1 MKSQVAQFSVL
12 IYLIIQLKT
21 YFLLICYLKTLFVID
36 NKINY
41 AIQDLQIHLVNWC
54 GALKY
59 LLHSS
64 DYLTRCGHGNLRH
77 SPAEW
82 NILRHFTTVN
92 DTPMDP
98 WQQFPTEENIG
109 DPPRRRRFWARQ
121 RRENQRGTELTWRI
135 SLPQV
140 GPVSARESWQT
151 VRKTISLL
159 GVRTSDA
166 YL

>member
-1 MKSQVAQFSVL
+1 MDESQGSSHMSAQGESRWL
-12 IYLIIQLKT
+12 
-21 YFLLICYLKTLFVID
+21 
-36 NKINY
+36 
-41 AIQDLQIHLVNWC
+41 
-54 GALKY
+54 
-59 LLHSS
+59 
-64 DYLTRCGHGNLRH
+64 GHGNLRH